1 LFFFSKRENE
11 KKRITLDRTLMS
23 FNNTFARPC
32 FVLAPEYRSIHVE
45 AFDNVIHALVEGALF
60 TFSP

>member
-1 LFFFSKRENE
+1 
-11 KKRITLDRTLMS
+11 MS